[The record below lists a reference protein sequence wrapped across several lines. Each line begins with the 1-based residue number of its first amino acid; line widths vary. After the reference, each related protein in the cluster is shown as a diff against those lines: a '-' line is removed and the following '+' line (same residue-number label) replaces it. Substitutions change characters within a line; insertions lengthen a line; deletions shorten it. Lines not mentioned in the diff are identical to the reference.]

1 MNYET
6 PQTADNLNSNENSDT
21 SKIYFTENST
31 LQTPE
36 EEQAD
41 KNRKNGSKEE
51 RIETNTIEDVEI
63 DAIAGSDRTGT
74 NERKP

>member
-1 MNYET
+1 MNNDQKHKR
-6 PQTADNLNSNENSDT
+6 PADQEEGD

-41 KNRKNGSKEE
+41 KARKPSAAEDQ
-51 RIETNTIEDVEI
+51 IETHTLEDIDI
-63 DAIAGSDRTGT
+63 DAIAQTDRAGT
-74 NERKP
+74 NDRKP